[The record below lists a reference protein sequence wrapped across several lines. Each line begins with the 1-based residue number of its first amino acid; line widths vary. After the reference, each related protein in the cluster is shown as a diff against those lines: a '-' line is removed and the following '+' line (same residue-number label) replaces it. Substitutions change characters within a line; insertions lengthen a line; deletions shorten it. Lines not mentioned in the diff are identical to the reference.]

1 MSGRWRGSNL
11 ALGATIR
18 HVVADLT
25 PAAPRS
31 CTGGNRPDARRCSGS
46 AERGCVLQ
54 VQRLLRVQQLAS
66 SPDTIDVP
74 HLARRPDDHESRRCP
89 GRSSSRRRRGGRPA
103 DRPPARGDR
112 GPPGIGRPRAAARV
126 GRLPRRRADLIAVMD
141 ALGIGR
147 AALVGNSLG
156 GMLAFD
162 TAIGS
167 DVTRRSCTCRP
178 VRLAPPGP
186 VQSSPAVLNV
196 VSEIDRRM
204 TTVLLLPHRNA
215 DGPSIAAGS
224 PPTAAATGPAGVRLS
239 G

>member
-31 CTGGNRPDARRCSGS
+31 CTGGNRPGARRCSGPPS
-46 AERGCVLQ
+46 AVVCSRCNVCSACNSW
-54 VQRLLRVQQLAS
+54 RRR
-66 SPDTIDVP
+66 PDTSDVP

-167 DVTRRSCTCRP
+167 EVTRRSCTCRP